1 VEKLILTGTAALHA
15 TGNALNNTLTGNGG
29 ANLLDGG
36 SGSDIMAG
44 GAGNDTYV
52 VDRSTDSVQ
61 EAADAGIDTIL
72 SSAAY
77 TLPNHVENGTL
88 TGAGGIGLI
97 GNALANVLQGNRG
110 ANLLDGRAGNDTY
123 LISRG
128 SGQDAIQ
135 DIDTTAGNRDTL
147 AFAEDLDPLDL
158 VISRQASNLR
168 VAIHGSDDRVDISAW
183 YASPAN
189 QIEVFRAGD
198 GRQLLS
204 AQVEQLIQAMAGY
217 SAQNGLSW
225 DQAVDQR
232 PQEVE
237 AILAAHWQPAGT

>member
-1 VEKLILTGTAALHA
+1 
-15 TGNALNNTLTGNGG
+15 
-29 ANLLDGG
+29 
-36 SGSDIMAG
+36 
-44 GAGNDTYV
+44 
-52 VDRSTDSVQ
+52 
-61 EAADAGIDTIL
+61 
-72 SSAAY
+72 
-77 TLPNHVENGTL
+77 
-88 TGAGGIGLI
+88 
-97 GNALANVLQGNRG
+97 VLQGSRG

-128 SGQDAIQ
+128 GGQDAIQ

-158 VISRQASNLR
+158 VISRQASALR
-168 VAIHGSDDRVDISAW
+168 IAIHGSEDRVDISGW

-237 AILAAHWQPAGT
+237 AILAAHWQPAGS